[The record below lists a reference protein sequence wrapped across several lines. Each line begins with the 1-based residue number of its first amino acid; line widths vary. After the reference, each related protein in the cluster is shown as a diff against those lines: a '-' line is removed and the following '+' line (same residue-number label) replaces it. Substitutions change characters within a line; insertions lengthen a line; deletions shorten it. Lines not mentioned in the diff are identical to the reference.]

1 MVQKEREERRRCFFE
16 ALYPHTL
23 AMYEING
30 VGGSIGFSL
39 FGTEIPLSKYLID
52 MNIKQ

>member
-1 MVQKEREERRRCFFE
+1 MVQKEREERRRCFLE

-30 VGGSIGFSL
+30 VGGSIGLS
-39 FGTEIPLSKYLID
+39 FGTEIPLGKYLID